1 MYTKRLTLAAQT
13 IEIDHEFDFEIVG
26 ITSQEKDYRLV
37 WSLNLQLGWNFERDF
52 DHAVFTKQG
61 DSIHSRFTYTE
72 DDGMIIFTLLS
83 NKGSDGFLLPE
94 FSRFDYIM
102 IIDGASQFRLEEL
115 LREARKAKF
124 VLAALSLETMKMKSK
139 YNLIID

>member
-1 MYTKRLTLAAQT
+1 
-13 IEIDHEFDFEIVG
+13 
-26 ITSQEKDYRLV
+26 
-37 WSLNLQLGWNFERDF
+37 
-52 DHAVFTKQG
+52 
-61 DSIHSRFTYTE
+61 
-72 DDGMIIFTLLS
+72 
-83 NKGSDGFLLPE
+83 
-94 FSRFDYIM
+94 M

>member
-13 IEIDHEFDFEIVG
+13 IEIDQEFDFEIVG

-37 WSLNLQLGWNFERDF
+37 WSLNLQLGWNFERDV
-52 DHAVFTKQG
+52 DHAVLTKQG

-72 DDGMIIFTLLS
+72 DDGKIIFTLLS

-94 FSRFDYIM
+94 FSRFDYVM
-102 IIDGASQFRLEEL
+102 IIDGASQLQLEEL

-124 VLAALSLETMKMKSK
+124 VLAALSLDTAKMKSK